1 MKHIKLGLPIYFL
14 LTVFTFS
21 LLHSS
26 PNSLQKNAAIN
37 STQGLS
43 HLDECLVRSSKKITK
58 LVLDNGF
65 TALLYQT
72 QPENMSPEVVTMLTF
87 AVGSKDEEH
96 GQFGFAHAVEHMIFK
111 GTEKM
116 SELDL
121 KAIAEKFCIGSIGIG
136 YNANTSTDLTRYYFK
151 TDEKNWPVFLGIL
164 ADCMENVRF
173 DEHHFASEVKAIVNE
188 LKMRSKDPSGLVHN
202 ILGEEFY
209 PSNHP
214 YHHPLGGFKE
224 DLLQANAAQL
234 KAFYKKHYTPEKG
247 LLTVVGN
254 VDVESF
260 KKLVYLHFDSIPA
273 ASNIEDAPTFD
284 MPDQQITQK
293 KIVVSKHI
301 PAPILFLTW
310 KTLSNYQDR
319 TSAHAQDFMQYV
331 LQERLRPL
339 RDEHNL
345 VFGISAGGHVAQFGG
360 NMYIYLR
367 PKNEADRSWFDKT
380 FNKKSIVKR
389 CKQFITDQINDLMVN
404 GPTEQELANFRHNS
418 KTSLLDAFQYN
429 VSIASMFASNYF
441 IERNEYQVFDD
452 IRVCDSLNKK
462 TIQEF
467 CKKFLKPSRMHTISF
482 QPIAQN
488 DEQEWEALHAMID
501 TADEKL
507 INNKIRESQVDE
519 EKNLVD
525 QLPEPELIDFS
536 LEKPDQHFIL
546 SNGLEVFIKNKP
558 NTPFIAFSCSF
569 KNNEQLSLYLDNNN
583 QEHVRMLTM
592 SQLLEG
598 SKGFS
603 KKDHIDFFEKLGAS
617 AFFGSGGASG
627 SCLQEDLAVV
637 GQRCMHILTQPTFPR
652 ASFNQAIA
660 HEIESIKM
668 NKKSEIYVASKT
680 IGDYLFAQYPWRK
693 SDDQMIALLEKT
705 WRNELFTFHKNYVI
719 PTGMFITLVG
729 DIDKKTIKADL
740 EKIFGSWKPS
750 IRDNSYDF
758 TIPEITNPAPQE
770 IIKPMPKE
778 MVVLMLAR
786 ITNYADTDDDLI
798 LELIEQYL
806 NKQLFAIREATG
818 LFYSCQGSLSASGFL
833 TKGAGRVVTLL
844 SPQNVAPT
852 EKLIR
857 TMLQSIADNGIP
869 EYDLNVAKQTKRME
883 LAKSFATNQA
893 LNNAYNFIIRNNK
906 DWNYFD
912 NCLDRINAV
921 THEEVNAVVSNYLNP
936 ASWSTIKV
944 GRLNNVD
951 PQNISGN

>member
-14 LTVFTFS
+14 LSVFTFS

-26 PNSLQKNAAIN
+26 PNNLEHNAAKKSAQP
-37 STQGLS
+37 ST
-43 HLDECLVRSSKKITK
+43 HLDECLIRSSKKITK

-111 GTEKM
+111 GTDKM

-202 ILGEEFY
+202 ILGEEFC

-224 DLLQANAAQL
+224 DLLQANATQL

-260 KKLVYLHFDSIPA
+260 KKLVYDHFNSIPA
-273 ASNIEDAPTFD
+273 ASSIQNVPTFD

-301 PAPILFLTW
+301 PAPIIFFSW

-319 TSAHAQDFMQYV
+319 TQVHAQDFVQYV

-345 VFGISAGGHVAQFGG
+345 VFSISAGGHVAQFGG
-360 NMYIYLR
+360 GMYIYIR
-367 PKNEADRSWFDKT
+367 PKNESDRSWFDKT

-389 CKQFITDQINDLMVN
+389 CKEFIADQINDLMIN
-404 GPTEQELANFRHNS
+404 GPKEQELANFRHNS
-418 KTSLLDAFQYN
+418 KTSLLDSFQYN
-429 VSIASMFASNYF
+429 VSIASMFASTYF
-441 IERNEYQVFDD
+441 IERNEYQIFDD
-452 IRVCDSLNKK
+452 IVVADSLSKEV
-462 TIQEF
+462 IQEF

-482 QPIAQN
+482 KPITQN
-488 DEQEWEALHAMID
+488 DEQEWEAMHAMID
-501 TADEKL
+501 AADEKL
-507 INNKIRESQVDE
+507 INNKMRESQVDD
-519 EKNLVD
+519 EKKLVD
-525 QLPEPELIDFS
+525 QLPEPELIDFT

-546 SNGLEVFIKNKP
+546 SNGLEIFIKNKA

-569 KNNEQLSLYLDNNN
+569 KNNEQFSLYLDNNN
-583 QEHVRMLTM
+583 QEHIRMLTM
-592 SQLLEG
+592 SQLFEG

-617 AFFGSGGASG
+617 ASFGSAGGSC
-627 SCLQEDLAVV
+627 SCLQDNLTEVAKRFVHV
-637 GQRCMHILTQPTFPR
+637 LTQPTFPR
-652 ASFNQAIA
+652 TSFNQAIA

-668 NKKSEIYVASKT
+668 NKKNEVYVASKT
-680 IGDYLFAQYPWRK
+680 MGDYLFAQYPWRK
-693 SDDQMIALLEKT
+693 SDDQMISLFEKT
-705 WRNELFTFHKNYVI
+705 WRNELFTFHKNYVT
-719 PTGMFITLVG
+719 PCAMFITLVG
-729 DIDKKTIKADL
+729 DINEKTIKADL
-740 EKIFGSWKPS
+740 EKIFGSWKIS
-750 IRDNSYDF
+750 AHDSSYDLV
-758 TIPEITNPAPQE
+758 IPEITNPAPQE
-770 IIKPMPKE
+770 IVKPMPKE

-786 ITNYADTDDDLI
+786 VTDYADTHDDLV

-818 LFYSCQGSLSASGFL
+818 LFYTCQGSLAASGFL

-857 TMLQSIADNGIP
+857 KMLQSIADNGIP

-893 LNNAYNFIIRNNK
+893 LNSAYNFIIRNNK

-912 NCLDRINAV
+912 NCLERINAV
-921 THEEVNAVVSNYLNP
+921 TSKEVNEVVRNYLDP
-936 ASWSTIKV
+936 ATWSTIKV

-951 PQNISGN
+951 PQNISSN